1 MNILRQ
7 FTRDEILLLLFAA
20 VILAGCYVMWSL
32 SPAYQSIK
40 SDQTAGARKWLSTN
54 YYDVPEDQKQAVADF
69 YGIAL
74 ESINPLT
81 IINDYIRQTENGR
94 P

>member
-7 FTRDEILLLLFAA
+7 FTRDEILLLLIAA
-20 VILAGCYVMWSL
+20 VILAGCYVMWIL
-32 SPAYQSIK
+32 SPAYRNIQA
-40 SDQTAGARKWLSTN
+40 DQTAEARKWLITN

-69 YGIAL
+69 YGITL
-74 ESINPLT
+74 ESINPQG
-81 IINDYIRQTENGR
+81 IFDEYIRERTRQ